1 MKQKLVC
8 FFLVFSFLFA
18 IPFSSSAS
26 DEALSFSDNFTCL
39 FLNEDLPLSSTK
51 KYFWEKS
58 NSGIYYPY
66 CEDTIFYTSTNPKVF
81 SLVSSCEKLGINQT
95 DNFKLVFDV
104 FHQGDDSNGTATKKM
119 SYTLSI
125 FVGANQIYSKNFDDD
140 KIHTIKNSFN
150 LKDLNISDINTEIR
164 IQVAFDGYTTAS
176 YDPYIIFGFSNLS
189 VTNTDDNTGL
199 LENILN
205 WLSRIYH
212 GIIGGTDK
220 EGVEHVGLVQGIVNG
235 LNSLGDKIQEFFNNF
250 ADYWQNGIDNLKQGI
265 ENIITTLKNYL
276 LYFQNPVTINS
287 DGVPIGADGN
297 PVYTNPFSSALENVK
312 AHIDEWT
319 GKIQDFV
326 NSINFTS
333 QNVSSY
339 ISVFTNAYERFG
351 KGVPVVMAVISFG
364 FVFIIIKKVV
374 GR

>member
-1 MKQKLVC
+1 MKKKITC
-8 FFLVFSFLFA
+8 FFLIFSILFT
-18 IPFSSSAS
+18 IPFYSYSAD
-26 DEALSFSDNFTCL
+26 DELKFPDIFTCA
-39 FLNEDLPLSSTK
+39 FLNEDLPLTSSK
-51 KYFWEKS
+51 KYFWQV
-58 NSGIYYPY
+58 NANVYYPY
-66 CEDTIFYTSTNPKVF
+66 CEDTIFYTSTNSKAF
-81 SLVSSCEKLGINQT
+81 FLATTCEKLGINQT
-95 DNFKLVFDV
+95 DNFKFSFDV
-104 FHQGDDSNGTATKKM
+104 NHLSGDFGTDTDKM
-119 SYTLSI
+119 PYTLTI
-125 FVGANQIYSKNFDDD
+125 FIGSYQLYTKNFDDD
-140 KIHTIKNSFN
+140 NVHSVKNSFN
-150 LKDLNISDINTEIR
+150 LKDLNITDLNTQIR
-164 IQVAFDGYTTAS
+164 IQISFDGYTNS
-176 YDPYIIFGFSNLS
+176 PEPYISFGFSNLK

-199 LENILN
+199 LENVLN

-250 ADYWQNGIDNLKQGI
+250 ADYWQNGIDSLKEGI

-287 DGVPIGADGN
+287 DGVPIGADGK

-339 ISVFTNAYERFG
+339 ISIFTNAYERFG